1 MFKCLNCNIEFDE
14 PFRVRYTAKIPLED
28 DEVDCLCPAC
38 GSDLYRELHP
48 CEYCG
53 ADTEEEDNPYCPTCY
68 GVAKKLVHSMVKE
81 AIDIFGEDMLDVID
95 DLLDGNSV
103 RDV

>member
-14 PFRVRYTAKIPLED
+14 PFRVVTRARNEYED
-28 DEVDCLCPAC
+28 DVIERYCPCC
-38 GSDLYRELHP
+38 GSDYYREVIQ

-53 ADTEEEDNPYCPTCY
+53 EDTGDANECYCEVCK
-68 GVAKKLVHSMVKE
+68 GNARKVVRNMVKE

-103 RDV
+103 RSV